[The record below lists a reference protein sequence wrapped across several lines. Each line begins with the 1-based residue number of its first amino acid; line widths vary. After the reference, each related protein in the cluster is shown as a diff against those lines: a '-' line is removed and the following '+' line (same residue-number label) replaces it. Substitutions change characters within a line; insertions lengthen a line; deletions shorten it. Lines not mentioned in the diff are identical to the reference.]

1 MSPALI
7 FTTKGDIMA
16 LNKTNQEELPFP
28 IDGVEEE
35 KVAEQIS
42 FDDLEF
48 EAEYVDE
55 DQEVKKFY
63 TISGKESWYEPTW
76 EKYTINDL
84 DVGDEFEGRPEINI
98 FENDEKSY
106 NALRLRV
113 MDDGEMVDLYINYPK
128 KDFPYVKGI
137 NKGFGLENYIKAN
150 GYTKDEVLVCGDSGN
165 DLYMFDCFP
174 HSFAMAQSPDH
185 FKSQANHVIK
195 RISDLEDYLNH
206 PEWLENDVIKRV
218 NFQKALEKDD

>member
-1 MSPALI
+1 MSILL

-28 IDGVEEE
+28 INGVEEE

-98 FENDEKSY
+98 FENEDKSY

-113 MDDGEMVDLYINYPK
+113 MDDGEMVNLYINYPK

-137 NKGFGLENYIKAN
+137 NKTFDFYRKCFDFIYSVLRYRDERNVVDAN
-150 GYTKDEVLVCGDSGN
+150 GEEIN
-165 DLYMFDCFP
+165 R
-174 HSFAMAQSPDH
+174 
-185 FKSQANHVIK
+185 FKSVNIETFAKYVDSMTRVGI
-195 RISDLEDYLNH
+195 RITEGNPDSKYDSFIIYKME
-206 PEWLENDVIKRV
+206 
-218 NFQKALEKDD
+218 